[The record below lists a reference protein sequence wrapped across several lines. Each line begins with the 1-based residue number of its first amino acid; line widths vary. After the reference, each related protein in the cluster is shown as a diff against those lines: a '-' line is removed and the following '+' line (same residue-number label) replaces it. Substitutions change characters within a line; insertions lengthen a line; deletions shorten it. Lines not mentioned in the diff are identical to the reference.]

1 MNEKEIILK
10 NDFPGLDWQ
19 GIKAILD
26 EPTTEIQYADNNKK
40 YDLAYQYKK
49 KTLVY
54 LFLIFILG
62 ALLPFGE
69 YAIVGNQYFFLLIL
83 VNLGF
88 VLIKGKNEI
97 PAWFWVGALIGISD
111 YNDCIFLWAYG
122 NLIALSILF
131 SIWSSYVNSTLMQG
145 IAASEDSF
153 IGAWNNSIESITSEN
168 KRFQHNISM
177 AEAREQANKAYLHA
191 EQLKIDSEKLEQINK
206 QFRYRFGMYR
216 NPITNRPING
226 AQDYLEA
233 FETQEHKVNK
243 QYGEIL
249 TIEELDWEFARAF
262 SFNNIEVSGAEDFLL
277 KFDIQQ
283 HKKATLCQ
291 EAEEDDELYEE
302 EEDED
307 EAEEKEKG
315 KEYYLKQLD
324 TMIGMETLKKD
335 VRELIDFVEMQ
346 KYRRANGLK
355 TLPVSMHLVFAGNP
369 GTGKTTVAR
378 ILANIYREIGVL
390 SKGQLVEVDRADLV
404 AGYVGQTAIKTK
416 EKIEEAMGGILF
428 IDEAYTLNK
437 QGNDF
442 GQEAIDT
449 ILKAMEDNRDKF
461 IVIVAG
467 YPGLMKEFIDS
478 SPGLKSR
485 FSKFIEF
492 PDYDTDDLFK
502 IFVKFCNDY
511 DYVLSNE
518 AYSLVQ
524 KEIANMVKSR
534 DYYFANAREVRNLFE
549 KIISN
554 QASRVMNTK
563 GLSELDMIT
572 IEFSD
577 IKT

>member
-1 MNEKEIILK
+1 MNEKEIILRK
-10 NDFPGLDWQ
+10 DFPGLDWR
-19 GIKAILD
+19 GIKAILE
-26 EPTTEIQYADNNKK
+26 EPKTEIQYADKNKK

-49 KTLVY
+49 NTLVY
-54 LFLIFILG
+54 LFLICILG
-62 ALLPFGE
+62 VLLPFGE
-69 YAIVGNQYFFLLIL
+69 YAVNGNQYFFLLIL

-97 PAWFWVGALIGISD
+97 PAWFWVGALMGFSD
-111 YNDCIFLWAYG
+111 YNDWIFLWAYV
-122 NLIALSILF
+122 NMIALSILL
-131 SIWSSYVNSTLMQG
+131 SVWSNYVNTTLMQG
-145 IAASEDSF
+145 ITANENSF
-153 IGAWNNSIESITSEN
+153 VDAWDKYIESITS
-168 KRFQHNISM
+168 KDRVFRHNISM
-177 AEAREQANKAYLHA
+177 KEAKEQADKAYLHA
-191 EQLKIDSEKLEQINK
+191 QQLKLDSEKLELINK

-216 NPITNRPING
+216 NPITNKLINS

-233 FETQEHKVNK
+233 FEAQEHKVNK
-243 QYGEIL
+243 QYEEIL
-249 TIEELDWEFARAF
+249 TIEELDQEFVKAF
-262 SFNNIEVSGAEDFLL
+262 SFNGIEVTGVEDFLK
-277 KFDIQQ
+277 KFDMQQ
-283 HKKATLCQ
+283 QQKAVACQ
-291 EAEEDDELYEE
+291 DAEEEEDIYDE

-307 EAEEKEKG
+307 ETEEKG
-315 KEYYLKQLD
+315 KDYYLKQLD
-324 TMIGMETLKKD
+324 AMIGMESLKRD

-346 KYRRANGLK
+346 KYRQANGLK
-355 TLPVSMHLVFAGNP
+355 SLPVSLHLVFTGNP

-390 SKGQLVEVDRADLV
+390 PKGQLVEVDRADLV

-416 EKIEEAMGGILF
+416 EKIDEAMGGVLF

-442 GQEAIDT
+442 GQEAVDT

-467 YPGLMKEFIDS
+467 YPGLMKEFINS
-478 SPGLKSR
+478 NPGLKSR

-492 PDYDTDDLFK
+492 PDYNADELFQ

-511 DYVLSNE
+511 DYMLSNE
-518 AYSLVQ
+518 AYLLVQ
-524 KEIANMVKSR
+524 KEIANLVKTR

-563 GLSELDMIT
+563 GLTDLEMIT

-577 IKT
+577 IKR